1 VSSNIGL
8 APALSVS
15 YRKATT
21 SLPRYGTKKMVNVA
35 LRHRS
40 LLETLI
46 LELNRIAKLAAST
59 IASPNFR

>member
-1 VSSNIGL
+1 
-8 APALSVS
+8 
-15 YRKATT
+15 
-21 SLPRYGTKKMVNVA
+21 MVNVA